1 MSTIKLGRCMI
12 LRQNPEF
19 SEMKLLP
26 AFLAL
31 SGVFAQYDDSSSDP
45 ESGSDYPSSYEG
57 PDDGDIDDGYG
68 GRLALNH

>member
-1 MSTIKLGRCMI
+1 ML

-31 SGVFAQYDDSSSDP
+31 SGVFAQYDSSSDDYPDSSSDP
-45 ESGSDYPSSYEG
+45 SSTSN
-57 PDDGDIDDGYG
+57 DDIDDGYG
-68 GRLALNH
+68 GRLALNVL